1 MRPPRWRASRRRPC
15 ESAPHL
21 MNMRLERV
29 CMAEVNVT
37 MRVRVI
43 NPKLSIID
51 VAGDVNR
58 EAEAPL
64 MAAYSEA
71 STPSTKVVIFNFS
84 GLDFMN
90 SGGIGLIV
98 TLLIRMN
105 RQKQHMLAY
114 GLSEHYQH
122 IFELTRLNEAI
133 GIYDTEAA
141 AAAAAGAL

>member
-1 MRPPRWRASRRRPC
+1 
-15 ESAPHL
+15 
-21 MNMRLERV
+21 
-29 CMAEVNVT
+29 MADVNVT

-51 VAGDVNR
+51 IVGDLNR
-58 EAEAPL
+58 EAEGPL
-64 MAAYSEA
+64 MDAYSEA
-71 STPSTKVVIFNFS
+71 SSSSTKVVIFNFS

-105 RQKQHMLAY
+105 RHKQHMLAY

-122 IFELTRLNEAI
+122 IFELTRLNDAI
-133 GIYDTEAA
+133 GIYESEAA

>member
-1 MRPPRWRASRRRPC
+1 
-15 ESAPHL
+15 
-21 MNMRLERV
+21 
-29 CMAEVNVT
+29 MAEVNVT

-71 STPSTKVVIFNFS
+71 STPSTKVVIFNFG

>member
-1 MRPPRWRASRRRPC
+1 
-15 ESAPHL
+15 
-21 MNMRLERV
+21 
-29 CMAEVNVT
+29 MAEVNVT

-58 EAEAPL
+58 EAEGPL
-64 MAAYSEA
+64 MAAYLEA
-71 STPSTKVVIFNFS
+71 ASSSTKVVIFNFS

>member
-1 MRPPRWRASRRRPC
+1 MP
-15 ESAPHL
+15 ET
-21 MNMRLERV
+21 
-29 CMAEVNVT
+29 NVT

-43 NPKLSIID
+43 NPRLSIID
-51 VAGDVNR
+51 ISGDLNR
-58 EAEAPL
+58 EAEGTL

-71 STPSTKVVIFNFS
+71 STSSTKAVIFNFS

-90 SGGIGLIV
+90 SGGIGLVV

>member
-1 MRPPRWRASRRRPC
+1 
-15 ESAPHL
+15 
-21 MNMRLERV
+21 
-29 CMAEVNVT
+29 MAEVNVT
-37 MRVRVI
+37 LGVRVV

-51 VAGDVNR
+51 ISGDMNR
-58 EAEAPL
+58 EAEGPL
-64 MAAYSEA
+64 MTAYSEA
-71 STPSTKVVIFNFS
+71 ATPSTKAVIFNFS

-122 IFELTRLNEAI
+122 IFELTRLNDAI
-133 GIYDTEAA
+133 GIYDSEAA

>member
-1 MRPPRWRASRRRPC
+1 MP
-15 ESAPHL
+15 ETNL
-21 MNMRLERV
+21 
-29 CMAEVNVT
+29 T

-43 NPKLSIID
+43 SPKLSIID
-51 VAGDVNR
+51 VSGDVTR
-58 EAEAPL
+58 EAEGPL
-64 MAAYSEA
+64 MDAYTQA
-71 STPSTKVVIFNFS
+71 SSSTTKAIIFNFG

-90 SGGIGLIV
+90 SGGIGVIV
-98 TLLIRMN
+98 TLLIRLN

-133 GIYDTEAA
+133 GVYDSEAA

>member
-1 MRPPRWRASRRRPC
+1 
-15 ESAPHL
+15 
-21 MNMRLERV
+21 
-29 CMAEVNVT
+29 MAEVNVT

-51 VAGDVNR
+51 IAGDLNR
-58 EAEAPL
+58 EAEGPL
-64 MAAYSEA
+64 MAAYLEA
-71 STPSTKVVIFNFS
+71 ASSSTKAVIFNFS

-90 SGGIGLIV
+90 SGGIGLVV

>member
-1 MRPPRWRASRRRPC
+1 MSEA
-15 ESAPHL
+15 
-21 MNMRLERV
+21 
-29 CMAEVNVT
+29 NVT
-37 MRVRVI
+37 MRVRAI

-51 VAGDVNR
+51 ISGDLNR
-58 EAEAPL
+58 EAEGTL
-64 MAAYSEA
+64 MTAYSEA
-71 STPSTKVVIFNFS
+71 ATPSTRVVIFNFS

-133 GIYDTEAA
+133 GIYDSEAA

>member
-1 MRPPRWRASRRRPC
+1 
-15 ESAPHL
+15 
-21 MNMRLERV
+21 
-29 CMAEVNVT
+29 MAEVNVT
-37 MRVRVI
+37 MKVRVI
-43 NPKLSIID
+43 NPKISVID
-51 VAGDVNR
+51 ISGDLNR
-58 EAEAPL
+58 EAEGPL
-64 MAAYSEA
+64 MAAYAEA
-71 STPSTKVVIFNFS
+71 ADSSTRVVIFNFS

-133 GIYDTEAA
+133 GIYDSEVA

>member
-1 MRPPRWRASRRRPC
+1 MT
-15 ESAPHL
+15 
-21 MNMRLERV
+21 
-29 CMAEVNVT
+29 EVNVT
-37 MRVRVI
+37 MKVRVI

-51 VAGDVNR
+51 VAGDLNR
-58 EAEAPL
+58 EAEGSL

-71 STPSTKVVIFNFS
+71 AGPSTKAVIFNFS

-105 RQKQHMLAY
+105 RHKQHMLAY

-133 GIYDTEAA
+133 GIYDSEAA
-141 AAAAAGAL
+141 AAAAAGTLL